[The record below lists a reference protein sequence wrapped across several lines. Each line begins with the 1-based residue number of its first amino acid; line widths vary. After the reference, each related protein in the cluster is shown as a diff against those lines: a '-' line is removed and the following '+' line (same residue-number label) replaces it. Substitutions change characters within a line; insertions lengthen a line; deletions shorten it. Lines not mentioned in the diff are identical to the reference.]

1 MAPKFPRS
9 PGSPSHPPTTRTKTV
24 AFDSGHLTERGTDV
38 ALFDYADLNETLL
51 GNHSIIC
58 CPAGAAM
65 NCLERFRE
73 RFDVVLYRSIA
84 TLERALAGVDFYYRM
99 VAGRPDPAW
108 PLPNVVGLETAVHTV
123 FTADV
128 PYGDR
133 YAAISGFVAERH
145 ADGSEPPPVVPYVV
159 RLPAP
164 AEIDVRDALG
174 IPRDATVLGRHG
186 GYETFDLPFAQDAV
200 RHAVR
205 TREDLWFV
213 FVNTMPFDDHPR
225 VVFLNAIVDPGK
237 KASFIDACDG
247 MIHAR
252 GMGESFGLACAEFAI
267 RGKPIITW
275 FCSRDRFHI
284 DVLRDK
290 GIYYTD
296 RQDLDR
302 ILHAFAAR
310 EGDFDAYSE
319 RFGPE
324 TVMRTFEDV
333 FLTSPSSACTA

>member
-1 MAPKFPRS
+1 MAQQFPRS
-9 PGSPSHPPTTRTKTV
+9 PRSSNHPPSSRKRTV
-24 AFDSGHLTERGTDV
+24 AFDSGHLNERGTDV

-51 GNHSIIC
+51 GNESIIC

-65 NCLERFRE
+65 NCLDRFRE

-84 TLERALAGVDFYYRM
+84 ALERALAGVDVYYRM

-108 PLPNVVGLETAVHTV
+108 PLPTVVGLETAVHTV

-133 YAAISGFVAERH
+133 YAAISDFVAERH

-159 RLPAP
+159 RRPDA
-164 AEIDVRDALG
+164 ASIDMRGTLG
-174 IPRDATVLGRHG
+174 IPSAATVLGRHG
-186 GYETFDLPFAQDAV
+186 GYETFDLPFARDAV
-200 RHAVR
+200 RSAVR
-205 TREDLWFV
+205 KREDLWFV

-225 VVFLNAIVDPGK
+225 IAFLDAIIDPGK
-237 KASFIDACDG
+237 KAAFIDACDG
-247 MIHAR
+247 MLHAR

-290 GIYYTD
+290 GLYYTD

-302 ILHAFAAR
+302 ILESFVAR
-310 EGDFDAYSE
+310 DGDFDAYSV

-324 TVMRTFEDV
+324 PVMRTFEDV
-333 FLTSPSSACTA
+333 FLAAPG